1 MKKMYF
7 IKFFFLQIG
16 WHDFAFFD
24 PTMYETLRK
33 LIVDAELPN
42 AHEIFSTLDL
52 TFSVELSPEEGGKR
66 VDLIDGGQ
74 DCAVTATNVRSY
86 ARKYALQ
93 RMEVCA
99 KKPLK
104 VYGFFLKCY
113 LLPFGEYTPLSSKG
127 KRSPP
132 VHTFLLPCGRLQ
144 AYPK

>member
-1 MKKMYF
+1 
-7 IKFFFLQIG
+7 
-16 WHDFAFFD
+16 
-24 PTMYETLRK
+24 MYETLRK

-66 VDLIDGGQ
+66 VDLIHGGQ
-74 DCAVTATNVRSY
+74 ECTVTASNVRSY

-104 VYGFFLKCY
+104 VWALFKV
-113 LLPFGEYTPLSSKG
+113 LPPPLWRIYITSIKG
-127 KRSPP
+127 KGSPSFDTC
-132 VHTFLLPCGRLQ
+132 VC
-144 AYPK
+144 